1 MDAQQS
7 STLGAR
13 ARDVADQAQEMVDDQ
28 MERAAGWIQELD
40 LPELRHRAE
49 DFVRRHPLAV
59 LGGAVAVGLM
69 AGRAARYARNSE
81 MRPNGRAHERGH
93 ERQANGRRNARI
105 ATTFDAHP
113 LTVGAVTLALGA
125 LAAYTPPM
133 SRREK
138 QMLKRRPEDV
148 LEKIRDLIG

>member
-1 MDAQQS
+1 MEAQQS

-69 AGRAARYARNSE
+69 AGRAARYARNTE
-81 MRPNGRAHERGH
+81 MRPNGRSHERPGD
-93 ERQANGRRNARI
+93 GRRSARI